1 MIPYFEVH
9 SFTDTI
15 FQGNPAGVCLLEMW
29 PDDDLMA
36 AIAAENNLSE
46 TAFVVPRGNRFELRW
61 FTPSVEVDLCGH
73 ATLATAYVLYEH
85 LVYEDSAIVFDT
97 KSGELVVWKD
107 EDFFVMDFPSR
118 PATSTEI
125 PDHLAEGLRRNIE
138 SVFKARDFLVVLD
151 NEKEVRDLDPD
162 FSELEKIDC
171 EGIIVTA
178 PGDELDFVSR
188 FFAPR
193 MGIPEDPVTGAAHS
207 TLTPFWTER
216 LGKNPLRARQISA
229 RGGDLWCKQM
239 DSRVYIAGRAALY
252 FKGFLDVG

>member
-9 SFTDTI
+9 SFTDRI
-15 FQGNPAGVCLLEMW
+15 FHGNPAGVCLLEMW
-29 PDDDLMA
+29 LEDDVMA

-73 ATLATAYVLYEH
+73 ATLATAYVLYEN
-85 LVYEDSAIVFDT
+85 LTYQDSAIVFDT
-97 KSGELVVWKD
+97 KSGELAVWKD
-107 EDFFVMDFPSR
+107 EDFLVMDFPSR
-118 PATSTEI
+118 PATSTDL
-125 PDHLAEGLRRNIE
+125 PDHLAAGLRREVE
-138 SVFKARDFLVVLD
+138 SVFKARDYVVVFD
-151 NEKEVRDLDPD
+151 SEEEVKDLQPD
-162 FSELEKIDC
+162 FAELEKIDC

-178 PGDELDFVSR
+178 PGGEVDFVSR

-193 MGIPEDPVTGAAHS
+193 MGILEDPVTGAAHS

-216 LGKNPLRARQISA
+216 LGKNPLRARQISE

-239 DSRVYIAGRAALY
+239 DERVYIAGRAALY
-252 FKGFLDVG
+252 VKGFLNIE